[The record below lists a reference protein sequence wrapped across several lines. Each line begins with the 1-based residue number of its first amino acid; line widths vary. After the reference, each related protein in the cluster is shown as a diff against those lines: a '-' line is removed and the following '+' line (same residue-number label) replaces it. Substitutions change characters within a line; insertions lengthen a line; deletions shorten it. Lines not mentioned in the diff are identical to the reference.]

1 MKENVKKQLICSE
14 MIGKTIQD
22 MEFNHARKLKKEF
35 HWKIISQ
42 GNATVFINKQ
52 WTYSWHLEK
61 NRLVS

>member
-1 MKENVKKQLICSE
+1 MHESW
-14 MIGKTIQD
+14 
-22 MEFNHARKLKKEF
+22 KKEF
-35 HWKIISQ
+35 YWKVISQ